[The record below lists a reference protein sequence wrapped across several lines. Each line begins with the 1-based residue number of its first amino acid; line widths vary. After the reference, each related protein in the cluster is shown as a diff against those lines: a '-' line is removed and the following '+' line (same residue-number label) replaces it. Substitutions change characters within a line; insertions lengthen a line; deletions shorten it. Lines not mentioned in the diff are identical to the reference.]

1 MVDAAEES
9 EILDIN
15 NDWEHSRNMEIWD
28 EKMCL
33 TILNGNQL
41 LDDCDEAKKS
51 RISKCILHCY
61 YKDDYLMFKGL
72 VVKQC
77 RFRCA
82 SCFNKLDLVV
92 VFAFKVDD
100 HGHDE
105 KLKDLDELP
114 FWFFL
119 LLVLSCMLYGV
130 NVVIIFHERVPF
142 NFGVPKKIWDSSRS
156 RIWELGIERLG
167 FHLSNS

>member
-1 MVDAAEES
+1 M
-9 EILDIN
+9 
-15 NDWEHSRNMEIWD
+15 
-28 EKMCL
+28 
-33 TILNGNQL
+33 
-41 LDDCDEAKKS
+41 
-51 RISKCILHCY
+51 
-61 YKDDYLMFKGL
+61 
-72 VVKQC
+72 
-77 RFRCA
+77 
-82 SCFNKLDLVV
+82 VV

-130 NVVIIFHERVPF
+130 NVVIIFHERIPF
-142 NFGVPKKIWDSSRS
+142 NFGVLKKIWDSSRS